1 MVFKVVVRAI
11 LESVI
16 VFLGISYVYVTYI
29 FNKLLSVLQGVPA
42 KNLEG

>member
-11 LESVI
+11 SEGVI
-16 VFLGISYVYVTYI
+16 VFLRISYVYMPYI

-42 KNLEG
+42 KNSEG